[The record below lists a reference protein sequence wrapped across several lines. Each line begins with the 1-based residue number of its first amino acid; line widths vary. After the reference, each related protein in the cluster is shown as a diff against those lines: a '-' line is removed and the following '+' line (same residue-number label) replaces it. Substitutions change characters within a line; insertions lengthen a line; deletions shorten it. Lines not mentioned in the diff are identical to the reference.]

1 MKSIRQ
7 SNMFNR
13 VCFADERFEN
23 LLCVSVA
30 SSIWIANVTEN
41 DHVFS
46 AQSLRIRIPPL
57 TSA

>member
-41 DHVFS
+41 DHVFAAQCLRVLVTPLAS
-46 AQSLRIRIPPL
+46 A
-57 TSA
+57 